1 MRSIQELKAEIE
13 ALQRQLDE
21 ARERD
26 RSEAVER
33 VRELCKDFDITPSML
48 KGYLVDGRAAPRGPR
63 KNKTSAISESV
74 DKNDAEG
81 LPETPGSAG
90 SGRDNPS
97 E

>member
-26 RSEAVER
+26 RGEAVER

-48 KGYLVDGRAAPRGPR
+48 KGYIVDGRTGPRGPR
-63 KNKTSAISESV
+63 KNKDV
-74 DKNDAEG
+74 
-81 LPETPGSAG
+81 
-90 SGRDNPS
+90 
-97 E
+97 